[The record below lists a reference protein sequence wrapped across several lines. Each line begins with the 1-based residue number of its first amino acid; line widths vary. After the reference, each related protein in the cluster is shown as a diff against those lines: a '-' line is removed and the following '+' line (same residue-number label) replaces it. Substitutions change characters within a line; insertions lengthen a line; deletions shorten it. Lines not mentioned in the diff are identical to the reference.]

1 VRLFERSLPA
11 LINSSRALTASFV
24 EYHRCGCGRL
34 AETSLKKN
42 LVCFLGGEILLCFEN
57 WELKEL
63 GLMSGNSTM

>member
-1 VRLFERSLPA
+1 VRLFERSSPA
-11 LINSSRALTASFV
+11 LINSSSALTASFV

-42 LVCFLGGEILLCFEN
+42 LGCFLASEMLLRLEN
-57 WELKEL
+57 CELKEL